1 MAMGQGNQPKLNEPK
16 IDKEVVKNA
25 FENLRVF
32 LLNLLDIR
40 SETDKAETIESI
52 KKDLTF
58 KGHNAWILIFS
69 IFIASIGLNV
79 SSTAVVIGAML
90 ISPLMGPIVG
100 LGLSVAVNDVDTLR
114 KSLIN
119 LGVMVGLS
127 VLTAF
132 LYFKL
137 SPLTELTPE
146 LEARTYPTILDVLIA
161 IFGGLALIFART
173 KKGTM
178 ASVIFGVAIA
188 TALMPPLCT
197 AGYGFAVWEPK
208 YFGGALYLF
217 TINAI
222 FIALTTFLVAKLLK
236 FPMVKYVNSIRRKRI
251 AQLAS
256 LVAFLVL
263 IPSVFLFYMMLK
275 ETVFKQNIR
284 SFIQDE
290 VLITSTTNNLIKD
303 LTEIQHQFNG
313 ESRVDLYFMGSQ
325 KISDDLINVWK
336 AKLSLNPSTAK
347 TNLVI
352 HQNEVS
358 DSFNELTYM
367 KQLRERDIDELK
379 SKDEKIAFLEKEVLK
394 LSGLSKEI
402 IPFAEISKELK
413 INYEDVESLNYANRI
428 STNFEKIDTLPVFE
442 IKWKPIVKPEEKIKN
457 LGKIQ
462 SWLKFKLQRD
472 TLLVKSL
479 D

>member
-1 MAMGQGNQPKLNEPK
+1 MELHLLKRNIMQTDNQPQPD
-16 IDKEVVKNA
+16 IDKEAVKNA
-25 FENLRVF
+25 FESIRIF
-32 LLNLLDIR
+32 MINLLDIR
-40 SETDKAETIESI
+40 SETDKQETIDSI
-52 KKDLTF
+52 KRDLTF

-100 LGLSVAVNDVDTLR
+100 LGMSIAVNDIDTLR
-114 KSLIN
+114 KSLAN

-161 IFGGLALIFART
+161 VFGGLALIFART

-236 FPMVKYVNSIRRKRI
+236 FPMVKYANSTRRKRI

-256 LVAFLVL
+256 LVAFLVI

-275 ETVFKQNIR
+275 ETVFKKNIKE
-284 SFIQDE
+284 FIQNE
-290 VLITSTTNNLIKD
+290 VQVSSASYNLIKD
-303 LTEIQHQFNG
+303 LTEIQYQYNG
-313 ESRVDLYFMGSQ
+313 DSRVDLYFMGNQ
-325 KISDDLINVWK
+325 QISKDLIDSWK
-336 AKLSLNPSTAK
+336 TKLNSNPSTAK
-347 TNLVI
+347 TELVI

-358 DSFNELTYM
+358 DSFNELVYM
-367 KQLRERDIDELK
+367 KQLRDRDITDLK
-379 SKDEKIAFLEKEVLK
+379 NKDEKIAFLESEVSK
-394 LSGLSKEI
+394 LSGLSKQLV
-402 IPFAEISKELK
+402 PFVEISKELK
-413 INYEDVESLNYANRI
+413 INYEEVETLNYANRI
-428 STNFEKIDTLPVFE
+428 STDFEKTDTIPVFE
-442 IKWKPIVKPEEKIKN
+442 IKWKPDVKQDEKTKN
-457 LGKIQ
+457 LGKMA
-462 SWLKFKLQRD
+462 
-472 TLLVKSL
+472 
-479 D
+479 